1 MIFNFTVKL
10 KKKLLTILNFLI
22 FLTLGIILLYFAF
35 RNISFQTLLSDLKN
49 ANYFWILLSLLL
61 GFLGFVIRAY
71 RWKML
76 IEPLGHKP
84 PLKDAFHALMTGYL
98 ANYAL
103 PRFGEVTRCAT
114 LSRTNKIPMN
124 ALIGTVIIERTID
137 VIILFSLVIIIFFTR
152 INFFGQFL
160 KTQVFDPLHEK
171 LITTLNFSSITWIAI
186 ISGIIILVIVFI
198 QYRSRFSDF
207 PFYRKTKKI
216 TLGIFEGLKTVF
228 RMKRRKLF
236 IFHSVL
242 LWFIYF
248 LMTWVVVYSIPE
260 TSHLTALDGLFL
272 LVIGTLGMAAP
283 VQGGFGAFH
292 WIIYKGL
299 TIYGI
304 SREKG
309 LVYATLSHESQ
320 TLLVVIL
327 GAYSFLL
334 IFIERKKRKRLSF
347 QAESKSAE

>member
-1 MIFNFTVKL
+1 MKLLKL

-61 GFLGFVIRAY
+61 GFLGFVVRAY

-98 ANYAL
+98 ANYTL

-114 LSRTNKIPMN
+114 LSRTNKIPMD

-137 VIILFSLVIIIFFTR
+137 MIVLFALVVIIFFAR

-228 RMKRRKLF
+228 RMKRWKLF
-236 IFHSVL
+236 VFHSVL

-272 LVIGTLGMAAP
+272 LVIGSLGMAAP
-283 VQGGFGAFH
+283 VQGGIGAFH

>member
-1 MIFNFTVKL
+1 MLKL
-10 KKKLLTILNFLI
+10 KKKLRAILNFLI
-22 FLTLGIILLYFAF
+22 FLSLGIVLLYFAF
-35 RNISFQTLLSDLKN
+35 RNISFQALLSDLKN

-61 GFLGFVIRAY
+61 GFLGFVVRAY

-76 IEPLGHKP
+76 IEPLGFKP
-84 PLKDAFHALMTGYL
+84 PLKDTFHALMTGYL
-98 ANYAL
+98 ANFTL

-114 LSRTNKIPMN
+114 LNRTNKVPMD

-137 VIILFSLVIIIFFTR
+137 MIVLLGLLVIVFFAR
-152 INFFGQFL
+152 INFFGHFL
-160 KTQVFDPLHEK
+160 KTQVFDPLYEK
-171 LITTLNFSSITWIAI
+171 IIAALNFPSIIWIAI
-186 ISGIIILVIVFI
+186 ISVIIILVIVFI
-198 QYRSRFSDF
+198 YYRSKFSDL

-216 TLGIFEGLKTVF
+216 ILGIFEGLKTVF
-228 RMKRRKLF
+228 SMKRRRVF
-236 IFHSVL
+236 VFHTVL

-272 LVIGTLGMAAP
+272 LVVGTLGMAAP
-283 VQGGFGAFH
+283 VQGGIGAFH

-320 TLLVVIL
+320 TLLVIIL
-327 GAYSFLL
+327 GAYSFLM
-334 IFIERKKRKRLSF
+334 IFLERKKRKRLSF
-347 QAESKSAE
+347 QAESKTTE

>member
-1 MIFNFTVKL
+1 MLKL
-10 KKKLLTILNFLI
+10 KKKLLTILNFLL
-22 FLTLGIILLYFAF
+22 FLTLGIVLLHFAF

-49 ANYFWILLSLLL
+49 ANYSWILLSLLL
-61 GFLGFVIRAY
+61 GFLGFVVRAC
-71 RWKML
+71 RWIML

-84 PLKDAFHALMTGYL
+84 PLKDTFHALMTGYL
-98 ANYAL
+98 ANFTL
-103 PRFGEVTRCAT
+103 PRFGEITRCAT
-114 LSRTNKIPMN
+114 LSRTNKIPMD

-137 VIILFSLVIIIFFTR
+137 MLVLFALVIIVIFTR

-160 KTQVFDPLHEK
+160 KTQVFDPLYEK
-171 LITTLNFSSITWIAI
+171 IIAALNFSSLIWIAFF
-186 ISGIIILVIVFI
+186 SGIIILVIVFI
-198 QYRSRFSDF
+198 FYRSRFSDF

-216 TLGIFEGLKTVF
+216 ILGIFEGLKTVF

-236 IFHSVL
+236 VFHSVL

-272 LVIGTLGMAAP
+272 LVIGSLGMAAP
-283 VQGGFGAFH
+283 VQGGIGAFH

-320 TLLVVIL
+320 TLLVIFL
-327 GAYSFLL
+327 GAYSFFL
-334 IFIERKKRKRLSF
+334 IFLERKKRKRLSF
-347 QAESKSAE
+347 QAESKTTE

>member
-1 MIFNFTVKL
+1 
-10 KKKLLTILNFLI
+10 
-22 FLTLGIILLYFAF
+22 
-35 RNISFQTLLSDLKN
+35 
-49 ANYFWILLSLLL
+49 
-61 GFLGFVIRAY
+61 
-71 RWKML
+71 ML

-84 PLKDAFHALMTGYL
+84 PLKDTFHALMTGYL
-98 ANYAL
+98 ANYTL

-114 LSRTNKIPMN
+114 LNRTNKIPMD

-137 VIILFSLVIIIFFTR
+137 VIILLSLVIIIFFIR
-152 INFFGQFL
+152 INLFGHFL
-160 KTQVFDPLHEK
+160 KTEVFDPLYEK
-171 LITTLNFSSITWIAI
+171 IIAALNFSSFIWITIF
-186 ISGIIILVIVFI
+186 SGIIILVIVFI
-198 QYRSRFSDF
+198 QYRSKFSDLS
-207 PFYRKTKKI
+207 FYRKTKKI
-216 TLGIFEGLKTVF
+216 ILGIFEGLKTVF
-228 RMKRRKLF
+228 KMKRRKSF
-236 IFHSVL
+236 IFHSFL

-272 LVIGTLGMAAP
+272 LVIGSLGMAAP
-283 VQGGFGAFH
+283 VQGGIGAFH

-320 TLLVVIL
+320 TLLIVIL

-334 IFIERKKRKRLSF
+334 VFLERKKRKRLSF
-347 QAESKSAE
+347 QTESKTTK